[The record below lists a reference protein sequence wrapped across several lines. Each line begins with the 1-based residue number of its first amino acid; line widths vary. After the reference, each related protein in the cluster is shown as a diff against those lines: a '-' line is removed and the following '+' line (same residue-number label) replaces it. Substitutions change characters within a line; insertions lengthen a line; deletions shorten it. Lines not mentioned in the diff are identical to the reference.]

1 MLAENDELQAQYDE
15 LSSVYDQ
22 LYNSNQAI
30 EDKMK
35 ELKAMMSSDQ
45 IFNIDVYNAMTSEY
59 YRKDDF
65 QDQRLWGTYSVDV
78 DEVELFVLYS
88 SGLYVNLYMTKD
100 SDGQDY
106 FTYGSYSY
114 DQSNNQICIKDYSS
128 DNAILYDVTFN
139 DNGIK
144 ILDRIKMIIC
154 KHAGV

>member
-45 IFNIDVYNAMTSEY
+45 ILNIDVYNAMTSEY
-59 YRKDDF
+59 YSKDDL

-100 SDGQDY
+100 SDGQY
-106 FTYGSYSY
+106 YLTYGSYSY
-114 DQSNNQICIKDYSS
+114 DQSNNQLCIKDYSS

-154 KHAGV
+154 KHAEV

>member
-1 MLAENDELQAQYDE
+1 LLAENDELQAQYDE

-45 IFNIDVYNAMTSEY
+45 ILNIDVYNAMTSEY

-100 SDGQDY
+100 SDGQY
-106 FTYGSYSY
+106 YLTYGSYSY
-114 DQSNNQICIKDYSS
+114 DQSNNQLCIKDYSS

>member
-45 IFNIDVYNAMTSEY
+45 ILNIDVYNAMTSEY

-100 SDGQDY
+100 SDGQY
-106 FTYGSYSY
+106 YLTYGSYSY
-114 DQSNNQICIKDYSS
+114 DQSNNQLCIKDYSS